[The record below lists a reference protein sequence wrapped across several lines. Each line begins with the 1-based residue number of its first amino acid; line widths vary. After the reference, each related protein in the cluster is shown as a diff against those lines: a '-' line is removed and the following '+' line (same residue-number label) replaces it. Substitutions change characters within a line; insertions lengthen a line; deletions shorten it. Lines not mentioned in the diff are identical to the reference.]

1 MIASLASEIER
12 KTPDMKFMLLGTS
25 CYGDYLKVFISVW
38 LCHTRVRANGR
49 AANQLST
56 NHSTNQ
62 RLYISEP
69 ALLLQQ
75 GVRER
80 VNVLLFSLAMAD
92 LAKLVLL
99 LSLQVNC
106 VIILFGSVQDA
117 ENWESATQYIV
128 VQYSRYF
135 NLVSV
140 QLIALM
146 ALDRAFSVS
155 LPLVAHRILSFG

>member
-1 MIASLASEIER
+1 MYVIEL
-12 KTPDMKFMLLGTS
+12 T
-25 CYGDYLKVFISVW
+25 
-38 LCHTRVRANGR
+38 
-49 AANQLST
+49 
-56 NHSTNQ
+56 
-62 RLYISEP
+62 
-69 ALLLQQ
+69 LLLQQ

-80 VNVLLFSLAMAD
+80 VNVLLFSLAVAD

-106 VIILFGSVQDA
+106 VIVLFGFAQAA
-117 ENWESATQYIV
+117 ENWESATQFQVLQYYRYI
-128 VQYSRYF
+128 

-140 QLIALM
+140 QLNAVM